1 MSKGFSEQSYM
12 EFNSID
18 QNLKD
23 IDLDLTFSTIKSKGL
38 LLYNPSNT
46 GKFLAL
52 EIFNRKVRFSFN
64 FGDATATVLTVPK
77 NVSTGEWFRVQVQ
90 RRLAVAE
97 LKVTHCPATST
108 ECNTCQNGDDSCYR
122 KGSQS
127 NNYLDLNGHP
137 MFLGGLKDIETIQTR
152 PGQISSHDFVGCV
165 REFRINTVNHL
176 TSTTPNSQSNVLDKC
191 PRSSPSGHCRAGS
204 CKNGGRCVEEWEGF
218 SCRCTLGF
226 SGTTCEIAS
235 GPLGFGSNSRVSF
248 VQKESYRRDQ
258 IISQSNSRKRRA
270 IDTSSVMIRY
280 RTTAPQEPLLIVS
293 TRTDQGLLWVG
304 SGKLVYTFGS
314 TSAVL
319 SDGRVHDGEWHNA
332 TVTVTGNQVTLRL
345 DDKEHQQ
352 TLSGAVKFSDV
363 AITKMV
369 LGSSESP
376 INVDNSK
383 VHAFSGCISLFKID
397 GTPVPLNGS
406 TDRFDI
412 TPTESVESGCSALCA
427 GNPCGGGACSV
438 NLETRVC
445 AQVSEPPESLSIGI
459 IVVIVFFGV
468 LLIVIAIV
476 FVLFRMRR
484 QRKDPKNQAGPK
496 ENGHVNKSYNNSS
509 PSHQDSGYGENDYNR
524 QNNLNTTYS
533 PNGLHRP
540 DLINSDPTQRK
551 PYEIDDGTVIIDNGD
566 VNMNQLND
574 MPEHYDL
581 DNASSIAPSDI
592 DVHMHYRG
600 YRSGYNDRSRE
611 RSHKRHKESPATG
624 YKSRES
630 PGPGAL
636 KLQTSGRLRSS
647 PANNLEVPHNP
658 SHSARSSPA
667 NVGMR
672 NSPINQLSRQSP
684 QVRASP
690 LIHSNVRGTPVS
702 NIHHSRTESEHSLAS
717 HHSKSSTSS
726 SVPRTVLPNG
736 HVKSSRHK
744 YYDPNSRQVKGLTVE
759 EIEKLNARPRRP
771 SPVSLLDAVSSSE
784 EGRHMAN
791 IRMSTINSDVELV
804 APESSSE
811 DSANDSFTC
820 SEFEYE
826 NEKNKNEFDP
836 NAMIFSKV
844 SEVDNEHED
853 PGHPNRTSQ
862 SDGLD
867 SNGGSFASTVGSSEE
882 GPHAEHKLLNGHFAW
897 DYLMNWGP
905 SYEKLV
911 GVFKDI
917 ASLPDGET
925 SENQGDPVAAD
936 CEEYV

>member
-1 MSKGFSEQSYM
+1 M
-12 EFNSID
+12 
-18 QNLKD
+18 
-23 IDLDLTFSTIKSKGL
+23 
-38 LLYNPSNT
+38 
-46 GKFLAL
+46 
-52 EIFNRKVRFSFN
+52 
-64 FGDATATVLTVPK
+64 
-77 NVSTGEWFRVQVQ
+77 
-90 RRLAVAE
+90 
-97 LKVTHCPATST
+97 
-108 ECNTCQNGDDSCYR
+108 
-122 KGSQS
+122 
-127 NNYLDLNGHP
+127 
-137 MFLGGLKDIETIQTR
+137 
-152 PGQISSHDFVGCV
+152 
-165 REFRINTVNHL
+165 
-176 TSTTPNSQSNVLDKC
+176 
-191 PRSSPSGHCRAGS
+191 
-204 CKNGGRCVEEWEGF
+204 
-218 SCRCTLGF
+218 
-226 SGTTCEIAS
+226 
-235 GPLGFGSNSRVSF
+235 
-248 VQKESYRRDQ
+248 
-258 IISQSNSRKRRA
+258 
-270 IDTSSVMIRY
+270 
-280 RTTAPQEPLLIVS
+280 
-293 TRTDQGLLWVG
+293 
-304 SGKLVYTFGS
+304 
-314 TSAVL
+314 
-319 SDGRVHDGEWHNA
+319 
-332 TVTVTGNQVTLRL
+332 
-345 DDKEHQQ
+345 
-352 TLSGAVKFSDV
+352 
-363 AITKMV
+363 
-369 LGSSESP
+369 
-376 INVDNSK
+376 
-383 VHAFSGCISLFKID
+383 
-397 GTPVPLNGS
+397 PLNGS

-427 GNPCGGGACSV
+427 GYPCGGGACSV

>member
-1 MSKGFSEQSYM
+1 M
-12 EFNSID
+12 
-18 QNLKD
+18 
-23 IDLDLTFSTIKSKGL
+23 
-38 LLYNPSNT
+38 
-46 GKFLAL
+46 
-52 EIFNRKVRFSFN
+52 
-64 FGDATATVLTVPK
+64 
-77 NVSTGEWFRVQVQ
+77 
-90 RRLAVAE
+90 
-97 LKVTHCPATST
+97 
-108 ECNTCQNGDDSCYR
+108 
-122 KGSQS
+122 
-127 NNYLDLNGHP
+127 
-137 MFLGGLKDIETIQTR
+137 
-152 PGQISSHDFVGCV
+152 
-165 REFRINTVNHL
+165 
-176 TSTTPNSQSNVLDKC
+176 
-191 PRSSPSGHCRAGS
+191 
-204 CKNGGRCVEEWEGF
+204 
-218 SCRCTLGF
+218 
-226 SGTTCEIAS
+226 
-235 GPLGFGSNSRVSF
+235 
-248 VQKESYRRDQ
+248 
-258 IISQSNSRKRRA
+258 
-270 IDTSSVMIRY
+270 
-280 RTTAPQEPLLIVS
+280 
-293 TRTDQGLLWVG
+293 
-304 SGKLVYTFGS
+304 
-314 TSAVL
+314 
-319 SDGRVHDGEWHNA
+319 
-332 TVTVTGNQVTLRL
+332 
-345 DDKEHQQ
+345 
-352 TLSGAVKFSDV
+352 
-363 AITKMV
+363 
-369 LGSSESP
+369 
-376 INVDNSK
+376 
-383 VHAFSGCISLFKID
+383 
-397 GTPVPLNGS
+397 PLNGS

-524 QNNLNTTYS
+524 QNNLNTPYS

-726 SVPRTVLPNG
+726 SVPRSVLPNG

>member
-332 TVTVTGNQVTLRL
+332 TVVVTGNQVTLRL

>member
-1 MSKGFSEQSYM
+1 M
-12 EFNSID
+12 
-18 QNLKD
+18 
-23 IDLDLTFSTIKSKGL
+23 
-38 LLYNPSNT
+38 
-46 GKFLAL
+46 
-52 EIFNRKVRFSFN
+52 
-64 FGDATATVLTVPK
+64 
-77 NVSTGEWFRVQVQ
+77 
-90 RRLAVAE
+90 
-97 LKVTHCPATST
+97 
-108 ECNTCQNGDDSCYR
+108 
-122 KGSQS
+122 
-127 NNYLDLNGHP
+127 
-137 MFLGGLKDIETIQTR
+137 
-152 PGQISSHDFVGCV
+152 
-165 REFRINTVNHL
+165 
-176 TSTTPNSQSNVLDKC
+176 
-191 PRSSPSGHCRAGS
+191 
-204 CKNGGRCVEEWEGF
+204 
-218 SCRCTLGF
+218 
-226 SGTTCEIAS
+226 
-235 GPLGFGSNSRVSF
+235 
-248 VQKESYRRDQ
+248 
-258 IISQSNSRKRRA
+258 
-270 IDTSSVMIRY
+270 
-280 RTTAPQEPLLIVS
+280 
-293 TRTDQGLLWVG
+293 
-304 SGKLVYTFGS
+304 
-314 TSAVL
+314 
-319 SDGRVHDGEWHNA
+319 
-332 TVTVTGNQVTLRL
+332 
-345 DDKEHQQ
+345 
-352 TLSGAVKFSDV
+352 
-363 AITKMV
+363 
-369 LGSSESP
+369 
-376 INVDNSK
+376 
-383 VHAFSGCISLFKID
+383 
-397 GTPVPLNGS
+397 PLNGS
-406 TDRFDI
+406 TNRFDI

-524 QNNLNTTYS
+524 QNNLNTPYS

-853 PGHPNRTSQ
+853 PGHPNRTSH

-925 SENQGDPVAAD
+925 NENQGDPVAAD

>member
-137 MFLGGLKDIETIQTR
+137 MFLGGLKDIEIIQTR

-191 PRSSPSGHCRAGS
+191 PRSSPSGHCRVGS

-332 TVTVTGNQVTLRL
+332 TVVVTGNQVTLRL

>member
-97 LKVTHCPATST
+97 LKVTHCPAIST

-191 PRSSPSGHCRAGS
+191 PRSSPSGHCQAGS

>member
-1 MSKGFSEQSYM
+1 M
-12 EFNSID
+12 
-18 QNLKD
+18 
-23 IDLDLTFSTIKSKGL
+23 
-38 LLYNPSNT
+38 
-46 GKFLAL
+46 
-52 EIFNRKVRFSFN
+52 
-64 FGDATATVLTVPK
+64 
-77 NVSTGEWFRVQVQ
+77 
-90 RRLAVAE
+90 
-97 LKVTHCPATST
+97 
-108 ECNTCQNGDDSCYR
+108 
-122 KGSQS
+122 
-127 NNYLDLNGHP
+127 
-137 MFLGGLKDIETIQTR
+137 
-152 PGQISSHDFVGCV
+152 
-165 REFRINTVNHL
+165 
-176 TSTTPNSQSNVLDKC
+176 
-191 PRSSPSGHCRAGS
+191 
-204 CKNGGRCVEEWEGF
+204 
-218 SCRCTLGF
+218 
-226 SGTTCEIAS
+226 
-235 GPLGFGSNSRVSF
+235 
-248 VQKESYRRDQ
+248 
-258 IISQSNSRKRRA
+258 
-270 IDTSSVMIRY
+270 
-280 RTTAPQEPLLIVS
+280 
-293 TRTDQGLLWVG
+293 
-304 SGKLVYTFGS
+304 
-314 TSAVL
+314 
-319 SDGRVHDGEWHNA
+319 
-332 TVTVTGNQVTLRL
+332 
-345 DDKEHQQ
+345 
-352 TLSGAVKFSDV
+352 
-363 AITKMV
+363 
-369 LGSSESP
+369 
-376 INVDNSK
+376 
-383 VHAFSGCISLFKID
+383 
-397 GTPVPLNGS
+397 PLNGS

-524 QNNLNTTYS
+524 QNNLNTPYS

-784 EGRHMAN
+784 EIGRAH
-791 IRMSTINSDVELV
+791 V
-804 APESSSE
+804 
-811 DSANDSFTC
+811 
-820 SEFEYE
+820 
-826 NEKNKNEFDP
+826 
-836 NAMIFSKV
+836 
-844 SEVDNEHED
+844 
-853 PGHPNRTSQ
+853 
-862 SDGLD
+862 
-867 SNGGSFASTVGSSEE
+867 
-882 GPHAEHKLLNGHFAW
+882 
-897 DYLMNWGP
+897 
-905 SYEKLV
+905 
-911 GVFKDI
+911 
-917 ASLPDGET
+917 
-925 SENQGDPVAAD
+925 
-936 CEEYV
+936 

>member
-1 MSKGFSEQSYM
+1 MYF
-12 EFNSID
+12 
-18 QNLKD
+18 
-23 IDLDLTFSTIKSKGL
+23 
-38 LLYNPSNT
+38 
-46 GKFLAL
+46 
-52 EIFNRKVRFSFN
+52 
-64 FGDATATVLTVPK
+64 
-77 NVSTGEWFRVQVQ
+77 
-90 RRLAVAE
+90 
-97 LKVTHCPATST
+97 
-108 ECNTCQNGDDSCYR
+108 
-122 KGSQS
+122 
-127 NNYLDLNGHP
+127 
-137 MFLGGLKDIETIQTR
+137 GLKI
-152 PGQISSHDFVGCV
+152 
-165 REFRINTVNHL
+165 
-176 TSTTPNSQSNVLDKC
+176 
-191 PRSSPSGHCRAGS
+191 
-204 CKNGGRCVEEWEGF
+204 
-218 SCRCTLGF
+218 
-226 SGTTCEIAS
+226 
-235 GPLGFGSNSRVSF
+235 
-248 VQKESYRRDQ
+248 
-258 IISQSNSRKRRA
+258 
-270 IDTSSVMIRY
+270 
-280 RTTAPQEPLLIVS
+280 
-293 TRTDQGLLWVG
+293 
-304 SGKLVYTFGS
+304 
-314 TSAVL
+314 
-319 SDGRVHDGEWHNA
+319 
-332 TVTVTGNQVTLRL
+332 
-345 DDKEHQQ
+345 
-352 TLSGAVKFSDV
+352 KFSV
-363 AITKMV
+363 V
-369 LGSSESP
+369 
-376 INVDNSK
+376 
-383 VHAFSGCISLFKID
+383 AFSGCISLLQID
-397 GTPVPLNGS
+397 GNFVPLNG
-406 TDRFDI
+406 TTERFVI
-412 TPTESVESGCSALCA
+412 SPTESVESGCKALCA
-427 GNPCGGGACSV
+427 GDPCGGGTCSIKQ
-438 NLETRVC
+438 EDRVC
-445 AQVSEPPESLSIGI
+445 SKALEPESLSIGI

-468 LLIVIAIV
+468 LLIVIAVV

-484 QRKDPKNQAGPK
+484 QKKDSKNQNGPK
-496 ENGHVNKSYNNSS
+496 ENGHVNKSYNNSP

-524 QNNLNTTYS
+524 QNNLNATYT

-600 YRSGYNDRSRE
+600 YRSGYYPERSRE
-611 RSHKRHKESPATG
+611 RPHKRHKESPVNG

-636 KLQTSGRLRSS
+636 KMQTSGRLRSS
-647 PANNLEVPHNP
+647 PANNLEVPHIP

-667 NVGMR
+667 NVAMR

-702 NIHHSRTESEHSLAS
+702 NIHHSRTESEQSLAS

-736 HVKSSRHK
+736 HVKSGRQK

-759 EIEKLNARPRRP
+759 EIDKLNARPRRP
-771 SPVSLLDAVSSSE
+771 SPVSMLEAVSSSE
-784 EGRHMAN
+784 EGRHMAH
-791 IRMSTINSDVELV
+791 IRMSTIPSDSQLV
-804 APESSSE
+804 PPESSSE

-826 NEKNKNEFDP
+826 NEKTKNDFDP

-853 PGHPNRTSQ
+853 SGHPNRTSQ

-882 GPHAEHKLLNGHFAW
+882 GPHGDHKLLNGHFAW

-925 SENQGDPVAAD
+925 GEGQGEQVAAD

>member
-1 MSKGFSEQSYM
+1 M
-12 EFNSID
+12 
-18 QNLKD
+18 
-23 IDLDLTFSTIKSKGL
+23 
-38 LLYNPSNT
+38 
-46 GKFLAL
+46 
-52 EIFNRKVRFSFN
+52 
-64 FGDATATVLTVPK
+64 
-77 NVSTGEWFRVQVQ
+77 
-90 RRLAVAE
+90 
-97 LKVTHCPATST
+97 
-108 ECNTCQNGDDSCYR
+108 
-122 KGSQS
+122 
-127 NNYLDLNGHP
+127 
-137 MFLGGLKDIETIQTR
+137 
-152 PGQISSHDFVGCV
+152 
-165 REFRINTVNHL
+165 
-176 TSTTPNSQSNVLDKC
+176 
-191 PRSSPSGHCRAGS
+191 
-204 CKNGGRCVEEWEGF
+204 
-218 SCRCTLGF
+218 
-226 SGTTCEIAS
+226 
-235 GPLGFGSNSRVSF
+235 
-248 VQKESYRRDQ
+248 
-258 IISQSNSRKRRA
+258 
-270 IDTSSVMIRY
+270 
-280 RTTAPQEPLLIVS
+280 
-293 TRTDQGLLWVG
+293 
-304 SGKLVYTFGS
+304 
-314 TSAVL
+314 
-319 SDGRVHDGEWHNA
+319 
-332 TVTVTGNQVTLRL
+332 
-345 DDKEHQQ
+345 
-352 TLSGAVKFSDV
+352 
-363 AITKMV
+363 
-369 LGSSESP
+369 
-376 INVDNSK
+376 
-383 VHAFSGCISLFKID
+383 
-397 GTPVPLNGS
+397 PLNGS
-406 TDRFDI
+406 IDRFDI

-445 AQVSEPPESLSIGI
+445 AQVSEQPESLSIGI

-524 QNNLNTTYS
+524 QNTTYS